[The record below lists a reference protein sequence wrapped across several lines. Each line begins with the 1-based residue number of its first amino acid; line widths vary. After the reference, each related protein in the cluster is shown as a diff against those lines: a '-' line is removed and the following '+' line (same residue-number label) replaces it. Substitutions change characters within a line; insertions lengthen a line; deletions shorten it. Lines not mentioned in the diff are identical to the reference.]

1 MIAAFIAVLISLGIV
16 TSNETETMT
25 EHEKQELIE
34 RNEIVICDT
43 TIF

>member
-1 MIAAFIAVLISLGIV
+1 MATLIAILISLGII
-16 TSNETETMT
+16 TSTETQTMT